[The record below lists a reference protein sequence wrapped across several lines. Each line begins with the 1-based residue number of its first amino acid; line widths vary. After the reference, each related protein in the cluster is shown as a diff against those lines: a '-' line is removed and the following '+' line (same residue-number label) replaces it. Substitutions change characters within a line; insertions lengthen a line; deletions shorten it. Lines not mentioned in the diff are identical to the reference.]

1 MDVHLRD
8 LRYFI
13 AVAQHLHF
21 TRAAET
27 LYVSQP
33 ALSKQIRA
41 LERQLRVTLFERD
54 HGTVRLTRAGTEL
67 LPHAE
72 RMVASWES
80 AKSALSKASDCALV
94 IGMHTS
100 PGRGL
105 LPKVRAM
112 MVANCPEAELELRQV
127 PWSDRTAGLADRSTD
142 AAFVWLPLPQPP
154 YRWVTIA
161 RETRLVA
168 LANDHRLAA
177 RESVAMADLFDEP
190 FLALPASAGP
200 LRDFWLAR
208 DERAGHPVRI
218 AAEINDTEETYEAVA
233 GGIGICLLAAG
244 NAPIFARGAVTM
256 LPVADLAPCE
266 LVLAWNERHCP
277 PLLETFAALCEQV
290 VTGAYTS
297 SSASDSVGSRRL
309 NHSDSSAASASAP
322 RDSRSASS
330 CASP

>member
-1 MDVHLRD
+1 MAMDVHLRD
-8 LRYFI
+8 LRYFL
-13 AVAQHLHF
+13 AVAQQLHF

-41 LERQLRVTLFERD
+41 LERQLRVTLFEREP
-54 HGTVRLTRAGTEL
+54 GGVRLTRAGAEL

-72 RMVASWES
+72 RMVESWEN
-80 AKSALSKASDCALV
+80 AKRSLSKASDCTLV

-112 MVANCPEAELELRQV
+112 MVASCPEAMLDLRQV

-161 RETRLVA
+161 REPRLVA
-168 LANDHRLAA
+168 LANDHRLAG
-177 RESVAMADLFDEP
+177 RTSVTMADLLDEP
-190 FLALPASAGP
+190 FLALPATAGP
-200 LRDFWLAR
+200 LRDFWLASAER
-208 DERAGHPVRI
+208 DGHPIRI

-233 GGIGICLLAAG
+233 SGIGICLLAAG
-244 NAPIFARGAVTM
+244 NAPIFARGDVTM
-256 LPVADLAPCE
+256 LPVTDLPPSE
-266 LVLAWNERHCP
+266 LVLAWSERHCP

-290 VTGAYTS
+290 VTGGPARAGGHAACAPDANSKNTRVR
-297 SSASDSVGSRRL
+297 VGR
-309 NHSDSSAASASAP
+309 
-322 RDSRSASS
+322 
-330 CASP
+330 